1 MYINTHKPKASAAPL
16 KSVIKFK
23 AGICH
28 RDSYNVFNGGSDP
41 EELVLCLS
49 VSFSGKH
56 FWFTEIGIKLVTE
69 MKETS
74 RHPV

>member
-16 KSVIKFK
+16 QSVIKFK
-23 AGICH
+23 EGIFH
-28 RDSYNVFNGGSDP
+28 RDSYNVFNGVGDP

-56 FWFTEIGIKLVTE
+56 F
-69 MKETS
+69 
-74 RHPV
+74 